1 MAEDAAIGLVVN
13 PMSGRDVRRLVGR
26 AHSETLQSK
35 RNILQ
40 RALVGAAAAGAT
52 RVCWTRDS
60 FRLAESALEYVD
72 VGVRRERLAAAALH
86 HTAEDTR
93 CAVEAMR
100 AAGCRVLLVLG
111 GDGTNRVV
119 ADAWPDAVL
128 MPFSIGTNNVF
139 PKRVEATLAGA
150 AAGLLASGRLAPEE
164 AARRAKRVHL
174 ERAGG
179 AALAPAVIDAV
190 LVEDDHPGSLLP
202 FDAGKIRSMV
212 LARAEPD
219 SVGMS
224 PIGGLLMPCTDE
236 DDFGVALRCTAPGAG
251 GKALLAPISPGLYR
265 NAYVESVRRIELGEA
280 VVVHGPGV
288 VELDGD
294 RELALAA
301 GEAAKLRVL
310 RDGPWVIDVKRALTL
325 AAERGFYLNRPHWH
339 DASDQDAGGMD
350 CC

>member
-1 MAEDAAIGLVVN
+1 MTQEGAIGLVVN

-40 RALVGAAAAGAT
+40 RALVGAAAAGAE
-52 RVCWTRDS
+52 RICWTRDS

-72 VGVRRERLAAAALH
+72 VGVRLERLETGALH

-100 AAGCRVLLVLG
+100 AAGSRVLLVLG

-119 ADAWPDAVL
+119 ADTWPDAVL

-150 AAGLLASGRLAPEE
+150 AAGLLASGRLAPLE
-164 AARRAKRVHL
+164 AARRSKRVHL
-174 ERAGG
+174 ERAEGT
-179 AALAPAVIDAV
+179 APAPAVVDAV

-202 FDAGKIRSMV
+202 FDAEKIRSVV

-224 PIGGLLMPCTDE
+224 PIGGLLMPCRDE

-265 NAYVESVRRIELGEA
+265 NAYVESVRRIELGEQ
-280 VVVHGPGV
+280 VTVRGPGV

-301 GEAAKLRVL
+301 GEAATLCVL
-310 RDGPWVIDVKRALTL
+310 RDGPWVIDVRRALTL
-325 AAERGFYLNRPHWH
+325 AAERGFYLNRSWH
-339 DASDQDAGGMD
+339 DAADQDAGGME